1 MNKLGERDQEAEFTC
16 VQFPGLKQGM
26 NALSPSLGE
35 GKHGR
40 SQIVLW
46 PLSLV
51 SAAV

>member
-1 MNKLGERDQEAEFTC
+1 MNKLGERDQEAEFAC

-26 NALSPSLGE
+26 NALSPSLG
-35 GKHGR
+35 R
-40 SQIVLW
+40 SQTVLW

>member
-1 MNKLGERDQEAEFTC
+1 MNTLGERDQEAEFTC

-26 NALSPSLGE
+26 NALSPLGE
-35 GKHGR
+35 GEHGR
-40 SQIVLW
+40 SQTVLW